1 MKKKTPLIVHRF
13 VSKWLKRRGS
23 LFTVNDPG
31 NHLFVAVDK
40 EPDTGFRFIISKY
53 KDEGSSVKYC
63 VSRRPRNDRRV
74 DEVTAWIQE
83 HQVEAWFQKW
93 IEVLDE
99 YDSIESIE
107 DIRRSQKSVAKIFNA
122 FNVDADLQ
130 NEYPTLPQLQRVDAH
145 LTMLEIN

>member
-1 MKKKTPLIVHRF
+1 M
-13 VSKWLKRRGS
+13 
-23 LFTVNDPG
+23 
-31 NHLFVAVDK
+31 
-40 EPDTGFRFIISKY
+40 
-53 KDEGSSVKYC
+53 
-63 VSRRPRNDRRV
+63 
-74 DEVTAWIQE
+74 TAWIQE